1 MKKILLNS
9 LIIFCFI
16 TNHLLADIKNYTCKK
31 VLNYWNIQG
40 EYTTTL
46 SDEVGSLIF
55 TSTNEYDEWG
65 SNKFGEASFIFRGDK
80 INFHINDRLS
90 LGGFTGYSYTRID
103 QNDISL
109 NNRLKKYKDRLEE
122 ITFLRLE
129 VSLNNDYYELFI
141 SKTSNLDSL
150 ETDRNRATIF
160 VDRFTCN

>member
-1 MKKILLNS
+1 M
-9 LIIFCFI
+9 
-16 TNHLLADIKNYTCKK
+16 
-31 VLNYWNIQG
+31 QG
-40 EYTTTL
+40 EYKTTL

-65 SNKFGEASFIFRGDK
+65 SNKSGEASFIFRGDK